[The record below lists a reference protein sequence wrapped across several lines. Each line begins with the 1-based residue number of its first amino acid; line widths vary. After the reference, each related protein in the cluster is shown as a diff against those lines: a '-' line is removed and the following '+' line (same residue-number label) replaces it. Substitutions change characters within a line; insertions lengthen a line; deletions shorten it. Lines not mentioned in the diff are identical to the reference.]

1 MSESKYRFNRVKRQ
15 PAYKIV
21 ANELLN
27 AVVRRELKPGD
38 SLPIE
43 SDLAEQFGVNRSTVR
58 EGIRYLEQTGL
69 VTRRGKKLVVSKPP
83 FEKLGDQV
91 SMALVVHDV
100 TFQEMWEVKMAL
112 EPLATR
118 LACEKMRPE
127 KLELLEANLAATEK
141 ALGRREDLVILDLEF
156 HEIIVDIADN
166 KPPDRCS
173 PVNRT
178 PFLPCL
184 SGRYD
189 SGGSGQR
196 MLAAHRNIFDAIKN
210 DDAET
215 AAEWMRKHVV
225 DFKRGYILAGL
236 DVNTKV
242 PLVRLKRFRH
252 FG

>member
-1 MSESKYRFNRVKRQ
+1 MSESKYRFNPVKRQ

-38 SLPIE
+38 PLPIE

-100 TFQEMWEVKMAL
+100 TFQEMWEVKMAI

-118 LACEKMRPE
+118 LACEKIRPE
-127 KLELLEANLAATEK
+127 QLELLEANLAATEK
-141 ALGRREDLVILDLEF
+141 ALERREDLVILDLEF
-156 HEIIVDIADN
+156 HEIIVNIADN
-166 KPPDRCS
+166 KPLTVARLSIGRLFYPAYQVGMIPD
-173 PVNRT
+173 
-178 PFLPCL
+178 
-184 SGRYD
+184 
-189 SGGSGQR
+189 GSGQR

-210 DDAET
+210 HDAET
-215 AAEWMRKHVV
+215 AGEWMRKHVV

-236 DVNTKV
+236 DVDTKV
-242 PLVRLKRFRH
+242 PWSD
-252 FG
+252 